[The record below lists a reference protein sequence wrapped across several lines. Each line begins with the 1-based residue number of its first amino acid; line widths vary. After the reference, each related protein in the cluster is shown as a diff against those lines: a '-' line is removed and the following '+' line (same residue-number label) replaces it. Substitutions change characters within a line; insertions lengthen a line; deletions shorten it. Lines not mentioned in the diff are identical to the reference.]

1 MSLLLYN
8 RNLEEDYKMNTIKRI
23 KGTSGNSLAEFAV
36 VIALMAT
43 LMSTG
48 QVKFSQAGEGGKG
61 KKSGEEIDKIAK
73 AANNFY
79 NAMNQDEGAGRFP
92 GQDKWDVPV
101 PLTGGYDAATGVG
114 SAKAN
119 LQTALTVLT
128 GLDAYGN
135 EAATPHKE
143 WDSYQDLQTGGD
155 YVGEGAKW
163 CSVFG
168 SQLED
173 FKAEW
178 HELIASDDGFSAPS
192 GYTADFEG
200 QYIGPDEFALYM
212 DPVKSPYLDGHFI
225 YTVVAG
231 DTEQSPTLIV
241 TDLFEPSSEFTIVQP

>member
-1 MSLLLYN
+1 
-8 RNLEEDYKMNTIKRI
+8 MNTIKRI

-92 GQDKWDVPV
+92 GQDKWDEPV
-101 PLTGGYDAATGVG
+101 PLTGGAYDDDNLTAED
-114 SAKAN
+114 N
-119 LQTALTVLT
+119 LQVALTDLT
-128 GLDAYGN
+128 GLDADGD
-135 EAATPHKE
+135 EAHTPHKE
-143 WDSYQDLQTGGD
+143 WDSYQDLQTNGD
-155 YVGEGAKW
+155 YIGLGASW

-168 SQLED
+168 KDLED

-178 HELIASDDGFSAPS
+178 GELLALDDSFNAPS

-200 QYIGPDEFALYM
+200 QYIGTDEFALYM

-225 YTVVAG
+225 YTVIAG

-241 TDLFEPSSEFTIVQP
+241 TDMMEPSAEFTVVQP

>member
-1 MSLLLYN
+1 
-8 RNLEEDYKMNTIKRI
+8 MNTIKRI

-92 GQDKWDVPV
+92 GQDKWDEPV
-101 PLTGGYDAATGVG
+101 PLTGGYDAHTGVG
-114 SAKAN
+114 AAKAN
-119 LQTALTVLT
+119 LQDALTVLT
-128 GLDAYGN
+128 GLDEDGN
-135 EAATPHKE
+135 EAHATHKE
-143 WDSYQDLQTGGD
+143 WDSYQDLQGSGD
-155 YVGEGAKW
+155 FANEGLKW

-168 SQLED
+168 KDLDD
-173 FKAEW
+173 FEAEW
-178 HELIASDDGFSAPS
+178 GDLLALDDGFTEPND
-192 GYTADFEG
+192 YTADFEG

-225 YTVVAG
+225 YTVIAG

-241 TDLFEPSSEFTIVQP
+241 TDMMEPSAEFTVVQP